1 LKTYFDLGTFYWLS
15 KLSMKG
21 PTQSPTSTEKA
32 SQNLPVLNVYKM
44 PSPLKTLNPFELQ
57 YLCKET
63 KQSRMAEHLRENP
76 AFEKERLV

>member
-1 LKTYFDLGTFYWLS
+1 
-15 KLSMKG
+15 MKG